1 MLGAR
6 YPANCSWPLVIPLSP
21 AARSKEMDRLSMASG
36 FSAIQNNSDLSQ
48 GLKPANGC
56 TVERKGDRHL
66 DAAFEEKEADI
77 ELQQP
82 PA

>member
-1 MLGAR
+1 
-6 YPANCSWPLVIPLSP
+6 
-21 AARSKEMDRLSMASG
+21 MDRLSMASG

>member
-1 MLGAR
+1 
-6 YPANCSWPLVIPLSP
+6 
-21 AARSKEMDRLSMASG
+21 MDRLPMASG

-48 GLKPANGC
+48 GLKPANSC

-77 ELQQP
+77 EL
-82 PA
+82 PATPSLIGQYGDVP